1 MTKILICDDEGIV
14 RQSLQFMIEKAFGD
28 ECELEFARNGRTA
41 IELAESFHPDIILM
55 DIQMPGINGIEAM
68 QEIRRED
75 KHVVFIVLTA
85 YDKFE
90 YTQKS
95 IDIGVLSYLTKPINK
110 DVLDRDAQKGHEAGE
125 RPQGEGEE

>member
-1 MTKILICDDEGIV
+1 
-14 RQSLQFMIEKAFGD
+14 
-28 ECELEFARNGRTA
+28 
-41 IELAESFHPDIILM
+41 
-55 DIQMPGINGIEAM
+55 M

-75 KHVVFIVLTA
+75 KHVIFIVLTA

-110 DVLDRDAQKGHEAGE
+110 DVLTETLRKAMKQVKDRREKARNDLRIKEKLEAVVPMIESGFVYSVLME
-125 RPQGEGEE
+125 RRTTGM